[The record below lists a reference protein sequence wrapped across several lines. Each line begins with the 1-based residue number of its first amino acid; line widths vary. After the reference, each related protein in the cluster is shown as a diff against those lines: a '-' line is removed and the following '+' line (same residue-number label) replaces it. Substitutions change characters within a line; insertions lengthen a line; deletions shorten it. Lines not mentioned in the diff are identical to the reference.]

1 MLEAIV
7 DKLKRGENVQNR
19 QLKTGLGYA
28 GLMDQHHPGRHW
40 QRLEDGRLRCD
51 ICPRQC
57 KLREGQRGL
66 FIWAWSNPI

>member
-1 MLEAIV
+1 
-7 DKLKRGENVQNR
+7 
-19 QLKTGLGYA
+19 
-28 GLMDQHHPGRHW
+28 MDQHHPGRHW